1 MHQALAGT
9 VSSPCL
15 TLAPVWILLNILQAF
30 VIAAWTVFC
39 SLLTWLMLLVT
50 WRRTLTLY
58 VVARFIWS
66 PVLLGVAG
74 VRVRAEGLGRVE
86 PGSGAIYV
94 ANHASLWDIPAI
106 VRVIPVPLYFIAKK
120 ELRKIPFLGWTMTA
134 VGMIFIDRTN
144 KATSMASMR
153 EAGQR
158 VAAGCNVI
166 SFPEGTRSKTGEIGL
181 FRRGTFTIAREGRV
195 DLVPVGISGARS
207 IMASGSFRLRPGTIR
222 INIGERITPSALDN
236 LTVDEMAARLRE
248 NVLVLKAAAAP
259 AK

>member
-1 MHQALAGT
+1 MWTVINIVQAL
-9 VSSPCL
+9 
-15 TLAPVWILLNILQAF
+15 
-30 VIAAWTVFC
+30 VIAAWTVVS
-39 SLLTWLMLLVT
+39 SLLTWLLLILT
-50 WRRTLTLY
+50 WRRSLTMY
-58 VVARFIWS
+58 IVARYIWS
-66 PVLLGVAG
+66 PVLLWVAG
-74 VRVRAEGLGRVE
+74 VKVKVEGLGHLDRSV
-86 PGSGAIYV
+86 GAIFV

-106 VRVIPVPLYFIAKK
+106 VRVVPVPLFFIAKK

-181 FRRGTFTIAREGRV
+181 FRRGTFTIAREGRA
-195 DLVPVGISGARS
+195 DIVPVGISGARS

-222 INIGERITPSALDN
+222 INIGERITPSALDG

-248 NVLVLKAAAAP
+248 NVRALKGPDAS